1 MPKLKASRVV
11 MNLAPIIKI
20 VRAYDSTE
28 IFISEWQ
35 KGLQGYDAVK
45 RLGGPIPNGRRIC
58 SASVCVSTMLKPLRH
73 TIAIRQSPV
82 RSKTLRIKF
91 SMPLNLH

>member
-28 IFISEWQ
+28 WEIFISEWQ
-35 KGLQGYDAVK
+35 K
-45 RLGGPIPNGRRIC
+45 C
-58 SASVCVSTMLKPLRH
+58 SRDTMQLSGSVVPAIMDST
-73 TIAIRQSPV
+73 
-82 RSKTLRIKF
+82 
-91 SMPLNLH
+91 